1 MKEKEHTM
9 TWEELQAESER
20 VERELVALNNRIH
33 KHGVDMRKRQQ
44 KAMPEYERI
53 MREARKWGSF

>member
-44 KAMPEYERI
+44 ESEAEYARI
-53 MREARKWGSF
+53 MREASKWGSF